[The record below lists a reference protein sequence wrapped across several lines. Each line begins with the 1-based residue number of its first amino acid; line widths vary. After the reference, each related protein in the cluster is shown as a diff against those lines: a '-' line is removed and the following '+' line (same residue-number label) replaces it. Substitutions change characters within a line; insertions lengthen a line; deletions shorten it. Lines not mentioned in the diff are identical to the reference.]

1 MMNKKQYE
9 AIARVLNTEL
19 TDPANTREQSEVLES
34 VIRSVGQ
41 AIWETS
47 GNPRFDRDRFAE
59 AARKGYDA

>member
-1 MMNKKQYE
+1 MSKKQFD

-19 TDPANTREQSEVLES
+19 TDPANTREQSEVIES

-47 GNPRFDRDRFAE
+47 GNPRFDRNHFTEQAM
-59 AARKGYDA
+59 KGYRR